1 MAGYITQTDLEAEL
15 GADKLLQLT
24 DPEGTGEVD
33 AARVARAI
41 SFAEGTF
48 DSYARTRYTL
58 PVPTT
63 EKVKSVCVDLAVY
76 NLQRSRASTPEKA
89 EALKKS
95 LYDPAIAFLNAM
107 SKGTA
112 ALDIPAAVET
122 EKLPTSP
129 DRVMRGSTKRRAVFD
144 DEKLGGY

>member
-1 MAGYITQTDLEAEL
+1 MACYIRQSDLEAEL

-33 AARVARAI
+33 ASRVARAI

-76 NLQRSRASTPEKA
+76 NLKRSRASTQ
-89 EALKKS
+89 EAMDNLKKS
-95 LYDPAIAFLNAM
+95 LYDPNIAFLKSV
-107 SKGTA
+107 SKGEA
-112 ALDIPAAVET
+112 ALDIPAAAET
-122 EKLPTSP
+122 EALPASP
-129 DRVMRGSTKRRAVFD
+129 DKIMRGSAQRRAVFD